1 MTTTSETTTW
11 DAAPVWPELG
21 GATIPPGCQQW
32 ISDHAPADVRAA
44 VARLAYGYQDALE
57 LAEQRRVAAEAGSMT
72 STSDTATWDAAPVDP
87 ALWRAMEEIERLYER
102 ATPGPW
108 LVDPDDVK
116 QSYVYVNTSDEDGL
130 LIASSWDG
138 VLPPAQI
145 RANMRSIAALHTHA
159 PALIAAVRRL
169 AGRNLDLEAT
179 VAQQGATLEAQA
191 GEIERMEIVHAGLRT
206 ACDLALR
213 AMTEGMADVPN
224 NRRDSTCAELRV
236 EAKRVL
242 RGVLGEESE
251 G

>member
-1 MTTTSETTTW
+1 M
-11 DAAPVWPELG
+11 
-21 GATIPPGCQQW
+21 
-32 ISDHAPADVRAA
+32 
-44 VARLAYGYQDALE
+44 
-57 LAEQRRVAAEAGSMT
+57 AAEASGMT
-72 STSDTATWDAAPVDP
+72 STTDTATWDAAPVDP
-87 ALWRAMEEIERLYER
+87 ALWRAMDELSRLYEQ

-108 LVDPDDVK
+108 LIDEDEIAAGNPH
-116 QSYVYVNTSDEDGL
+116 VYVDTADEDGL
-130 LIASSWDG
+130 LVAETWN
-138 VLPPAQI
+138 VALPVTQPV
-145 RANMRSIAALHTHA
+145 ANTRLIAALHSHA

-179 VAQQGATLEAQA
+179 VAQQGAALEAQA